1 MDSVFL
7 MLLYMESR
15 KARQSLTDRL
25 VSAISDQKLFRK
37 EWLECIRDM
46 CALKKGMADV
56 PLDYDKVLLAIKK
69 ITEID
74 IMDQEKISKS
84 ELNALTYVIVHLLKS
99 DEFSVRDFAQHAFSH
114 LLPALDAKVFR

>member
-1 MDSVFL
+1 
-7 MLLYMESR
+7 
-15 KARQSLTDRL
+15 
-25 VSAISDQKLFRK
+25 
-37 EWLECIRDM
+37 M

-74 IMDQEKISKS
+74 IMDEENISKL

-99 DEFSVRDFAQHAFSH
+99 DEFSVRDFAHHAFSH